1 MKALIFSAKN
11 SINQKNDI
19 TPLLGALRV
28 NHIQIESID
37 KDSKQG
43 AELAEVYGVM
53 DYPAVVINSEDGLVR
68 GFWQGKLPSSDE
80 ISQTIGYI

>member
-11 SINQKNDI
+11 SIAQKNDI
-19 TPLLGALRV
+19 TVLLGALRV

-68 GFWQGKLPSSDE
+68 GFWQGKLPSSYE